1 RTLEELRRRILVS
14 AVPRAEQGVAC
25 NVPNFKMNGKVVVG
39 FAAFT
44 NYLRYLPHGGSV
56 FPELREEPAG

>member
-1 RTLEELRRRILVS
+1 MS